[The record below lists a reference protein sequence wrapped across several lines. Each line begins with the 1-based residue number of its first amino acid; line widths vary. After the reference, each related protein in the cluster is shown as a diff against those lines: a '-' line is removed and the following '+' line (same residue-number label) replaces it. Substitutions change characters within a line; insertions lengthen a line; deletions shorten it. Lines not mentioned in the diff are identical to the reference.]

1 MPSPNKQ
8 PTKSRIHS
16 SFKAYAKTPNGH
28 VFFRSCGVGMIVLGA
43 CLSLFCYIGGG
54 FAALTSSTLSGL
66 LLFSSLVAL
75 IISIAGCV
83 VVTANNTALRKA
95 RGRHQLPSV
104 TPRWLS
110 RVYATIAALLVL
122 GVVVVIFW
130 YLIAMFFMG

>member
-1 MPSPNKQ
+1 MPSPKKQ

-43 CLSLFCYIGGG
+43 FLSLFC
-54 FAALTSSTLSGL
+54 FVSALAAAFTSNALFNL
-66 LLFSSLVAL
+66 LIFMHIVFLVFSIL
-75 IISIAGCV
+75 GCV
-83 VVTANNTALRKA
+83 VAIANHTALRKA

-110 RVYATIAALLVL
+110 RVYATIAATLIIGAVAAA
-122 GVVVVIFW
+122 IF
-130 YLIAMFFMG
+130 YLFVG